1 MMRPFHGH
9 ADAYIMSVRG
19 RRSISVCVCV
29 CVCVCVASQAI
40 VGLQLHGGVDMFVF
54 LPSVFLDFC
63 TYTDGPGYKWSTLST
78 NGLGDE

>member
-1 MMRPFHGH
+1 
-9 ADAYIMSVRG
+9 
-19 RRSISVCVCV
+19 
-29 CVCVCVASQAI
+29 VCVCVASQVI

-63 TYTDGPGYKWSTLST
+63 TYTDGPGYKWSTLGT

>member
-1 MMRPFHGH
+1 MVML
-9 ADAYIMSVRG
+9 ML
-19 RRSISVCVCV
+19 ISCQFAGGGQLV

>member
-1 MMRPFHGH
+1 M
-9 ADAYIMSVRG
+9 
-19 RRSISVCVCV
+19 